1 MKHFIKIFIAAFLCF
16 ALAVGAGVI
25 AYMKIYDPQVDPNIP
40 ESKVIGDD
48 IKESDNTKKDPL
60 KRAIDDSKRVNVLLL
75 GLEGTRTDTII
86 FASFDSKTKKLDLLS
101 IPRDT
106 YYWEKGYDKA
116 DQKKINAKY
125 GRSNAKGTMNAVSNI
140 LGGVPIHYYV
150 SVRYKG
156 VEEIVNT
163 LGGVEVTVP
172 FPMKYNDSTA
182 GKSLYIDIPEGK
194 QVLDGENAVKFLR
207 FRKSNVE
214 GGRSYPN
221 GDIDRVKA
229 QQQFLKSA
237 INKALGF
244 KLPAVI
250 KTCFNYV
257 KTDMPLTDMLIYAK
271 NAIGIDPAK
280 DISMKVLPGSAK
292 KGDYFRHDS
301 EKIKEYIFELYNV
314 QE

>member
-48 IKESDNTKKDPL
+48 IKESDNVKKDPL

-75 GLEGTRTDTII
+75 GLEDTRTDTII
-86 FASFDSKTKKLDLLS
+86 FASFDSKTKKMDLLS

-106 YYWEKGYDKA
+106 YYSEAGHNNA
-116 DQKKINAKY
+116 DQKKINAVY
-125 GRSNAKGTMNAVSNI
+125 GRSNAKGTMNAVSKI
-140 LGGVPIHYYV
+140 LGGIPIHYYV
-150 SVRYKG
+150 SVKYEG

-172 FPMKYNDSTA
+172 FHMKYDDTTV
-182 GKSLYIDIPEGK
+182 GKSLHIDIPKGK

-207 FRKSNVE
+207 FRKSSN
-214 GGRSYPN
+214 GNGYKDGDLGRIKS
-221 GDIDRVKA
+221 

-237 INKALGF
+237 INKALSF

-257 KTDMPLTDMLIYAK
+257 RTDMPLTDMLIYAK
-271 NAIGIDPAK
+271 NAIGIDPDK
-280 DISMKVLPGSAK
+280 DITMKVLPGSAK

-301 EKIKEYIFELYNV
+301 EKIKEYILELYNV